1 MAKELQ
7 VAKLPKLDNFLKELI
22 KRFATDWPKIIGQG
36 AVVEFKNY
44 ECLMFDKFKEISN
57 DKSMLLEYEMS
68 GERSGKMYLMVS
80 FRNASIIGGSIL
92 MEEEDNIKKNISASQ
107 MSEDYMDAFGEF
119 GNQAAACFETIYRNT
134 FPNEDDNHIR
144 FVKLYSALTE
154 TGKLS
159 EVFAAEDD
167 DELLISHMQCSVWS
181 FDKENIDLVLPVDV
195 AENLFNETVT
205 TSTIKSFAHILYV
218 DTEKKDISLFK
229 KLLRNTGYT
238 AHICFD
244 ADNAIAKLQQE
255 KIDLIIIEAK
265 FRDHEND
272 DGLALCLRIKRNML
286 LDNIPIIMTTAKATK
301 SLVLDCVRIR
311 ASDFMV
317 KPLSKG
323 KLLVKV
329 QTSYTQGYIKRVKG
343 IISLLL
349 SVRNEISSGKTGIC
363 A

>member
-7 VAKLPKLDNFLKELI
+7 VAKLPKLDKFLKELI

-36 AVVEFKNY
+36 AVVEF
-44 ECLMFDKFKEISN
+44 EDFEFPRFDKFKEIAN

-68 GERSGKMYLMVS
+68 GERSGKMYLMVP

-92 MEEEDNIKKNISASQ
+92 MEEEDDIKKSISAAQ
-107 MSEDYMDAFGEF
+107 MSADYIDGFGEF
-119 GNQAAACFETIYRNT
+119 GNQVAACFETIYRNN

-144 FVKLYSALTE
+144 FVKLHSALTE
-154 TGKLS
+154 TGKLN

-167 DELLISHMQCSVWS
+167 DELLIAYMQCSVWS
-181 FDKENIDLVLPVDV
+181 FDKENINLVLPVEV
-195 AENLFNETVT
+195 AEDIFNENVT

-218 DTEKKDISLFK
+218 DTEKEDIVLFK
-229 KLLRNTGYT
+229 KLLRNTGYSV
-238 AHICFD
+238 HVCFD

-255 KIDLIIIEAK
+255 KIDLVIIEAK

-286 LDNIPIIMTTAKATK
+286 LDDIPIIMTTAKATK

-323 KLLVKV
+323 KLFAKVEKFVKKCRL
-329 QTSYTQGYIKRVKG
+329 T
-343 IISLLL
+343 
-349 SVRNEISSGKTGIC
+349 
-363 A
+363 

>member
-1 MAKELQ
+1 MAKKELQ

-36 AVVEFKNY
+36 AVVDFQQY
-44 ECLMFDKFKEISN
+44 ECTMFYQFKEVLN
-57 DKSMLLEYEMS
+57 DKTVLLEYEMS
-68 GERSGKMYLMVS
+68 GERLGKMYLMVS

-92 MEEEDNIKKNISASQ
+92 MEKEDDIKNSISAQ
-107 MSEDYMDAFGEF
+107 NMSEDYIDAFGEF
-119 GNQAAACFETIYRNT
+119 GNQAASCLETIYRNN

-144 FVKLYSALTE
+144 FVKVHSALTE
-154 TGKLS
+154 PGQLS
-159 EVFAAEDD
+159 EIFSAEDD
-167 DELLISHMQCSVWS
+167 DELLIAHMQCSVWS
-181 FDKENIDLVLPVDV
+181 FDKDDIGLVLPVAV
-195 AENLFNETVT
+195 AEDIFNETVT

-218 DTEKKDISLFK
+218 DSQNKDIALFK
-229 KLLRNTGYT
+229 KLLRNTGYSV
-238 AHICFD
+238 HVCLD

-265 FRDHEND
+265 FRDYEND

-329 QTSYTQGYIKRVKG
+329 EKFVTKCRLT
-343 IISLLL
+343 
-349 SVRNEISSGKTGIC
+349 
-363 A
+363 